1 MESKEVITQ
10 IEATALKLRRVYCL
24 QLIVHIILLIGVLVL
39 PTGILRVEA
48 ADQVAL
54 QSLLT
59 LYTLGAIPCVL
70 KLFQRAV
77 MRISAQQPIDAKLK
91 RYAFLFH
98 CRWLVLGSIVWF
110 DFAAYL
116 CLGIQSYLL
125 LGAIGLVSLLFCNTS
140 SSAIEKDLQ

>member
-1 MESKEVITQ
+1 MELKETITQ
-10 IEATALKLRRVYCL
+10 IEVTALQLRRVYCL
-24 QLIVHIILLIGVLVL
+24 QLIVHIILLIVVLVL
-39 PTGILRVEA
+39 PSGILCVEA
-48 ADQVAL
+48 ADQVTL

-59 LYTLGAIPCVL
+59 LYTLGTIPCAL
-70 KLFQRAV
+70 KLFQHAV

-98 CRWLVLGSIVWF
+98 CRWLALGSIVWF
-110 DFAAYL
+110 NFAAYL
-116 CLGIQSYLL
+116 CLSIQSYLL